1 MFRGAS
7 PGGARICLP
16 MQEMHVQFLGQE
28 DTLEKEMAIHSSVLA
43 WEIQWREEPGGLQSV
58 GSKRVGH
65 NLATK
70 QQQYSGRLKKA

>member
-1 MFRGAS
+1 
-7 PGGARICLP
+7 
-16 MQEMHVQFLGQE
+16 MQEMQVQFLGQE

-43 WEIQWREEPGGLQSV
+43 WEIQWRGEPGGLQSV

-70 QQQYSGRLKKA
+70 QQQYLGRLKKP